1 MRLYEM
7 AERRWRTRCPCCTRP
22 MTPTRYK
29 PGKPDPGT
37 MRTRGHDRA
46 VAHGG
51 DPMQWLFMC
60 RRCNNEQGWL
70 SFAAWARMLVLRD
83 DPRAPLVVEVA
94 RFCHEWRQKHERKAA

>member
-1 MRLYEM
+1 MRLHE
-7 AERRWRTRCPCCTRP
+7 AAGQRWRNRCPCCTRP
-22 MTPTRYK
+22 MTKTVDRK
-29 PGKPDPGT
+29 GQAQPGT

-51 DPMQWLFMC
+51 AVDQWLSMC

-94 RFCHEWRQKHERKAA
+94 RFCHEWRQEHERKAA